1 MKKFFGLFLI
11 SSLLF
16 FSSNIICAAVI
27 SSGTVGTVD
36 VVADFSDMGE
46 DKLTITFKNISDD
59 SDLGEEVINWKVQD
73 IRLGQSSPQWIWA
86 TSYAVIKATVTDPT
100 VSYYLY
106 QKNTESTVYKSTVP
120 RTNADGSTVYSG
132 LVNKE
137 SQGGE
142 HRGYVPLSYLF
153 TINKLSSS
161 DLQQEYDPEA
171 MTPDTAEKVARYFT
185 DQADSNFN
193 IEYTIIACANSGGIV
208 FYPYD
213 ESGYN
218 PWAPQP
224 VQNSKTAYMYFGGNF
239 MNINRKDVFGTD
251 QIYIIKV
258 VE

>member
-1 MKKFFGLFLI
+1 MKKIFGLFLI

-16 FSSNIICAAVI
+16 FSSNIVCAAVI

-36 VVADFSDMGE
+36 VVADFSNMGSVDISFE
-46 DKLTITFKNISDD
+46 LKNISDD
-59 SDLGEEVINWKVQD
+59 ESTETINWKVQD
-73 IRLGQSSPQWIWA
+73 ISLGKSTPQWVWS

-100 VSYYLY
+100 ISYYLY
-106 QKNTESTVYKSTVP
+106 QKNTESTVYKSTTP

-137 SQGGE
+137 LQGGE

-161 DLQQEYDPEA
+161 DLQQEYDPDV
-171 MTPDTAEKVARYFT
+171 MTPVTGEKVARYFT

-193 IEYTIIACANSGGIV
+193 VEYTIIACANTGGIV

-218 PWAPQP
+218 PWAPNA
-224 VQNSKTAYMYFGGNF
+224 VQQSKTAYMYFGGNF